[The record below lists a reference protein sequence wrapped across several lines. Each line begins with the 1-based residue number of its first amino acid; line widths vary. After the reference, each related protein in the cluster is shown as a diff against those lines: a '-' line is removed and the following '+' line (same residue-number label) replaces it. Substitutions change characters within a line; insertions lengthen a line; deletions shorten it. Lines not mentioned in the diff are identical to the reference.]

1 MADRIVSIHPA
12 PNGTQFVYLNE
23 GVDFSDKWS
32 WRNALKATECH
43 FVALVEKGK
52 EQRVTGL
59 ELNPETGNLEIPTGN
74 DFLGLLMPTEDT
86 WGQQEVFEA
95 YYEVAKERQK

>member
-1 MADRIVSIHPA
+1 MADRIVAMYPA
-12 PNGTQFVYLNE
+12 PSGTQFIYLKKE
-23 GVDFSDKWS
+23 VDFSDNWS
-32 WRNALKATECH
+32 WGNAFNLTECY
-43 FVALVEKGK
+43 FIALVEKGK

-86 WGQQEVFEA
+86 FGQQEVFEA